1 MTMYFTKFHT
11 FTAAGLLTLLF
22 KWMVLEKENLKKKGW
37 KEIPLDQKIEFL
49 QNYKDNYE
57 KYIDFV
63 SGNKDPINK
72 NLNTIYDRDDFDDN
86 EINEINPKEDK
97 HSDIR
102 FFFENIDDRNLNDI
116 QKNKLADLL
125 KEVIFFEKKPD
136 IFYLLDKIK
145 GEIKLSNS
153 MKLEGNEYNQILDFY
168 KGCVGK
174 DFKNF
179 AELSK
184 EKCRYDDFIK
194 YILCFGSCLNYN
206 KDQDISNT
214 DDFLKSIKLKERFKE
229 NEEKFF
235 ENNIEETIKNLVS
248 GFNQKFINDLLKI
261 FPLDKYYEI
270 TKKSCINNKQMLEY
284 SLKNSFQDLNK
295 KEDVLNEK
303 MKAFLLLHLLEKNN
317 ALHVPR
323 NLIKSF
329 SLIKDKEEEINIK

>member
-1 MTMYFTKFHT
+1 
-11 FTAAGLLTLLF
+11 
-22 KWMVLEKENLKKKGW
+22 
-37 KEIPLDQKIEFL
+37 
-49 QNYKDNYE
+49 
-57 KYIDFV
+57 
-63 SGNKDPINK
+63 
-72 NLNTIYDRDDFDDN
+72 
-86 EINEINPKEDK
+86 
-97 HSDIR
+97 
-102 FFFENIDDRNLNDI
+102 
-116 QKNKLADLL
+116 
-125 KEVIFFEKKPD
+125 
-136 IFYLLDKIK
+136 
-145 GEIKLSNS
+145 

-270 TKKSCINNKQMLEY
+270 TKSCINDKQMLEY
-284 SLKNSFQDLNK
+284 SLKKSFQDLIKNEDDLNK
-295 KEDVLNEK
+295 R
-303 MKAFLLLHLLEKNN
+303 MKAFYLLHLLEKQN

-323 NLIKSF
+323 NFVKSF
-329 SLIKDKEEEINIK
+329 SLIKDKKDNKIK

>member
-1 MTMYFTKFHT
+1 M
-11 FTAAGLLTLLF
+11 
-22 KWMVLEKENLKKKGW
+22 
-37 KEIPLDQKIEFL
+37 

-57 KYIDFV
+57 KYIGFV

-72 NLNTIYDRDDFDDN
+72 NLNTIYDRDAFDDN

-168 KGCVGK
+168 KGCVGE

-270 TKKSCINNKQMLEY
+270 TKSCINDKQMLEY
-284 SLKNSFQDLNK
+284 SLKKSFQDLIKNEDDLNK
-295 KEDVLNEK
+295 R
-303 MKAFLLLHLLEKNN
+303 MKAFYLLHLLEKKK

-329 SLIKDKEEEINIK
+329 SLIKEKNINIKINNFQ